1 MSYKEERHGVTG
13 REVRGMSGGEVGKGH
28 NTQVCLD
35 GKRNVSFTLSHIAAE
50 ALCSGL
56 VIF

>member
-35 GKRNVSFTLSHIAAE
+35 GKRMFPLHFHIEQQQHCAQAW
-50 ALCSGL
+50 
-56 VIF
+56 